1 MEWWIWVLLMIGPVV
16 SGLIVRWISST
27 QRKAESAITVPLTEA
42 VKELRR
48 LGSAMEAIR
57 IEMSEIRADL
67 LLAREL
73 AEARLDRLE
82 IDYNDHESRIRAVE
96 RDHP

>member
-1 MEWWIWVLLMIGPVV
+1 MEWWTWVLLMVGPVI

-27 QRKAESAITVPLTEA
+27 QRKAEAAITVPLTEA
-42 VKELRR
+42 VAELKR

-57 IEMSEIRADL
+57 MEMSEIRSDL
-67 LLAREL
+67 SLAREL

-82 IDYNDHESRIRAVE
+82 IDYKDHEGRIRAVE
-96 RDHP
+96 QERP